1 MQVCGLGWLWAG
13 LDQAG
18 LAGGCGC
25 GLAGLASGPGRAG
38 IGGGG
43 PLPLEKGEPS
53 ILESGSYIYIYI
65 YTSRC
70 SYIQREIFVGFGISV
85 ALKCPALC
93 LAL

>member
-1 MQVCGLGWLWAG
+1 MHAG
-13 LDQAG
+13 VRS
-18 LAGGCGC
+18 

-53 ILESGSYIYIYI
+53 ILESGSYIYIYVYRYI
-65 YTSRC
+65 YVEMFI
-70 SYIQREIFVGFGISV
+70 YIQREREIFVGFGISV